1 MEHLSIN
8 RARRIFVLFTF
19 FLLFFNGCK
28 STTDEDFTAN
38 CRTQANENCASEEDN
53 GDDRGYNPCLVN
65 NNLPVCK
72 K

>member
-1 MEHLSIN
+1 MENLSIN

-19 FLLFFNGCK
+19 CMLFIFGCK
-28 STTDEDFTAN
+28 STPEHEVAAN
-38 CRTQANENCASEEDN
+38 CVTETNKDCSVEDDN

-65 NNLPVCK
+65 KKLPVCK